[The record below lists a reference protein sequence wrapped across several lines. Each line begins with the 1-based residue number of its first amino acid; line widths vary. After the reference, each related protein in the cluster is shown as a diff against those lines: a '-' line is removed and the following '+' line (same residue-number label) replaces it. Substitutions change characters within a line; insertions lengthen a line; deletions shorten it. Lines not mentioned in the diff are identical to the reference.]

1 MTIRM
6 FEAFAGYGSQALA
19 MEMAR
24 IPYKSI
30 GISEIKPEALT
41 AYWALHG
48 YVRNYGDIS
57 KVNWDKVPDFD
68 LFTYSFPCTDI
79 SRIGD
84 KAGLAEGTGT
94 SSSLLWECEKAILA
108 KRPKWL
114 LMENVSDLLSAK
126 FRSDFEQW
134 LARLETMGY
143 NNYYKVINAKD
154 YIPQNRERI
163 FMVSVLKEYDRGF
176 EFNANPQR
184 TRYKQLSDILL
195 PLGPPNSYL
204 KGKAYIEFM
213 RLARLDDIP
222 HSSSQVLLFGHS
234 RDEKGHV
241 VNFHKLDCAHCCT
254 TGSVGG
260 GNVGMYVYNPIDKS
274 VRKFTAFEQM
284 RLMGLE
290 DKDIQS
296 LYHSGLSPNQIGDLG
311 GNSIVVDI
319 MSDIFSRL
327 YPSLTGTA
335 PERQR
340 KPNIL
345 TLFD

>member
-1 MTIRM
+1 MKIRM

-24 IPYKSI
+24 IPYKSV

-41 AYWALHG
+41 AYRALHG

-57 KVNWDKVPDFD
+57 KVNWDRVPDFD

-94 SSSLLWECEKAILA
+94 SSSLLWDCEKAILA

-114 LMENVSDLLSAK
+114 LMENVRDLLSAK
-126 FRSDFEQW
+126 FRPDFEQW

-163 FMVSVLKEYDRGF
+163 FMVSVLKDYDRGF
-176 EFNANPQR
+176 EFNVHPQR

-195 PLGPPNSYL
+195 PIGPQTSYL
-204 KGKAYIEFM
+204 KGRSYNEFM
-213 RLARLDDIP
+213 RLARLDGIE
-222 HSSSQVLLFGHS
+222 HGSSQVILFGHS
-234 RDEKGHV
+234 RDAKGHV
-241 VNFHKLDCAHCCT
+241 VNFHKLDCGHCCT

-290 DKDIQS
+290 DKDIQT
-296 LYHSGLSPNQIGDLG
+296 LYHSGLSSNQIGDLG

-319 MSDIFSRL
+319 MADIFARL
-327 YPSLTGTA
+327 FPSLAGKA
-335 PERQR
+335 LERQR
-340 KPNIL
+340 KPTIL

>member
-24 IPYKSI
+24 IPYESV

-108 KRPKWL
+108 KHPKWL
-114 LMENVSDLLSAK
+114 LMENVRDLLSAK

-134 LARLETMGY
+134 IARLETMGY

-163 FMVSVLKEYDRGF
+163 FMVSILKGYDRGF
-176 EFNANPQR
+176 EFNANLQR

-195 PLGPPNSYL
+195 PLGPPTSYL

-222 HSSSQVLLFGHS
+222 PVAAKCFFL
-234 RDEKGHV
+234 V
-241 VNFHKLDCAHCCT
+241 I
-254 TGSVGG
+254 
-260 GNVGMYVYNPIDKS
+260 VGMQKDTLLIFTNWI
-274 VRKFTAFEQM
+274 VRIVAQQAQLGVVMLECTFITQSTNRYANL
-284 RLMGLE
+284 RL
-290 DKDIQS
+290 
-296 LYHSGLSPNQIGDLG
+296 LSKC
-311 GNSIVVDI
+311 
-319 MSDIFSRL
+319 
-327 YPSLTGTA
+327 A
-335 PERQR
+335 
-340 KPNIL
+340 
-345 TLFD
+345 

>member
-1 MTIRM
+1 M

-24 IPYKSI
+24 IPYKPI

-41 AYWALHG
+41 AYRALHG

-57 KVNWDKVPDFD
+57 KVNWDKVPYFD

-126 FRSDFEQW
+126 FRPDFEQW
-134 LARLETMGY
+134 IARLEAMGY

-195 PLGPPNSYL
+195 PLGPLLHISKEKL
-204 KGKAYIEFM
+204 TVS
-213 RLARLDDIP
+213 LC
-222 HSSSQVLLFGHS
+222 VL
-234 RDEKGHV
+234 RDWMIYPPVAAKCFFLV
-241 VNFHKLDCAHCCT
+241 I
-254 TGSVGG
+254 
-260 GNVGMYVYNPIDKS
+260 VGMQKDTLLIFTNWI
-274 VRKFTAFEQM
+274 VRIVAQQAQLGVVT
-284 RLMGLE
+284 LE
-290 DKDIQS
+290 CTFITQS
-296 LYHSGLSPNQIGDLG
+296 TNRYANLQLLSKC
-311 GNSIVVDI
+311 
-319 MSDIFSRL
+319 
-327 YPSLTGTA
+327 A
-335 PERQR
+335 
-340 KPNIL
+340 
-345 TLFD
+345 